1 MYPDP
6 LIAESSALYERV
18 RPARSRNAGN
28 STLSKEVP
36 YGILVLTG
44 AHSATGQRSMTA
56 RHNFLDEVDTYPAS
70 AD

>member
-6 LIAESSALYERV
+6 LIAGSSAPYERV
-18 RPARSRNAGN
+18 SPARSRDAGN

-36 YGILVLTG
+36 CGLLVLTG
-44 AHSATGQRSMTA
+44 AHSATGLRSMTA
-56 RHNFLDEVDTYPAS
+56 RYNFLDEVDTYLAS